1 MATLDIFNL
10 KKQKVGSLDLDDA
23 IFAAPINMSLFHEVV
38 MMQRA
43 SKRGGNAATKTRGFV
58 RGGGRKPFRQK
69 GTGQARRGSSRSPL
83 LVGGA
88 VTFGPHPR
96 SYTYRLPKKARKA
109 ALRSALS
116 LKVKE
121 QMLVVFDAFALA
133 EIKTKEFAKVLKSF
147 GVTKALVV
155 DDKGNLNLVK
165 SARNIANVKVLP
177 EEGINVYDV
186 LRYDHLL
193 ASVAAI
199 KKIEGALKK

>member
-1 MATLDIFNL
+1 MATLDVFNL
-10 KKQKVGSLDLDDA
+10 KKQKVGSVDLDDA
-23 IFAAPINMSLFHEVV
+23 VFAAPINESLFHEVI

-43 SKRGGNAATKTRGFV
+43 SKRSGNAATKTRGLV

-96 SYTYRLPKKARKA
+96 SYGYRLPKKARRA

-121 QMLVVFDAFALA
+121 QRLVVLDALTMAA
-133 EIKTKEFAKVLKSF
+133 PKTKEFAKVLKSF
-147 GVTKALVV
+147 DISKVLII
-155 DDKGNLNLVK
+155 DDKGNVNLVK
-165 SARNIANVKVLP
+165 SARNIRYVKVLP

-193 ASVAAI
+193 TSVAAI
-199 KKIEGALKK
+199 KKIEGALKQ

>member
-1 MATLDIFNL
+1 MATLDVFNM
-10 KKQKVGSLDLDDA
+10 KKQKVGSVELDDA
-23 IFAAPINMSLFHEVV
+23 IFAAPVNQSLFHEAV

-43 SKRGGNAATKTRGFV
+43 SKRAGNAATKTRGLV

-83 LVGGA
+83 MVGGA

-96 SYTYRLPKKARKA
+96 SYAYRMPKKARKA

-121 QMLVVFDAFALA
+121 QQLVVFDAFALSA
-133 EIKTKEFAKVLKSF
+133 IKTKEFAAVLKTF

-155 DDKGNLNLVK
+155 DDKGNLNLIK

>member
-1 MATLDIFNL
+1 MATLDVFNL
-10 KKQKVGSLDLDDA
+10 KKQKVGSVDLDDA
-23 IFAAPINMSLFHEVV
+23 IFAAPVNESLFHEVV
-38 MMQRA
+38 TMQRA
-43 SKRGGNAATKTRGFV
+43 SRRGGNAATKTRGLV

-83 LVGGA
+83 MVGGA

-96 SYTYRLPKKARKA
+96 SYAYRMPKKARKA

-121 QMLVVFDAFALA
+121 QKLVVIDALTLA
-133 EIKTKEFAKVLKSF
+133 APKTKEFAQVLKSF
-147 GVTKALVV
+147 DIRAVLII
-155 DDKGNLNLVK
+155 DDKGNLNLVR
-165 SARNIANVKVLP
+165 SARNIRNVKVLS
-177 EEGINVYDV
+177 EEGLNVYD
-186 LRYDHLL
+186 LLKYDHLL